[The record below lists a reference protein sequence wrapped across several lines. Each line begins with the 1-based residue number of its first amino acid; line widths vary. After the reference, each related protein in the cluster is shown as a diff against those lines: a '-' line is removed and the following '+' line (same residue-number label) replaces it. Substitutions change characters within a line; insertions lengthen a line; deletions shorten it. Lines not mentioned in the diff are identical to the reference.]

1 MINQERQRGAL
12 GDGNEI
18 FHQPTLRRFA
28 VVRSTTRIASAPAFS
43 ACLVSSTVSAKDCDP
58 VAATTGTR
66 FATTST
72 ATLTSSVRSIGRE
85 TARFAGCSANDNSV
99 RAFANLT
106 LCQFGELPQ
115 IELAVPERPSAKED
129 RSHTEISHERHHK
142 KITFPAAQVSSTR
155 GPKIKARYAARL
167 VEKPSFAPRDSMGWS
182 RLSCQSKEP
191 IQMFNGLSWI
201 VNS

>member
-1 MINQERQRGAL
+1 LFGQFNCFGEGLRPRCRHDWNAL
-12 GDGNEI
+12 RNHFNGNSYQ
-18 FHQPTLRRFA
+18 FG
-28 VVRSTTRIASAPAFS
+28 S
-43 ACLVSSTVSAKDCDP
+43 LVA
-58 VAATTGTR
+58 
-66 FATTST
+66 
-72 ATLTSSVRSIGRE
+72 RE
-85 TARFAGCSANDNSV
+85 TAGFAGCSANDNSV

-115 IELAVPERPSAKED
+115 IELAVPERRQQRRIGATQKFP
-129 RSHTEISHERHHK
+129 IERHHK